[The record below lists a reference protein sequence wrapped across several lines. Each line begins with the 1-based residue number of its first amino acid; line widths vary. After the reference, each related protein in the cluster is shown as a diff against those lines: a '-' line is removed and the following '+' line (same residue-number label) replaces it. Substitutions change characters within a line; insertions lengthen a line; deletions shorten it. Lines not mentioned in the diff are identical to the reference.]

1 LLAAANAE
9 GSYYRYMKA
18 WLATRE
24 RKLIRRREAGEG
36 NHAKQDR
43 GSARPAGS
51 LRLLGNTRVP
61 SCVWR
66 WSSIYSR
73 IQWMICA
80 LERNNHEQR

>member
-36 NHAKQDR
+36 NHAKQD
-43 GSARPAGS
+43 
-51 LRLLGNTRVP
+51 
-61 SCVWR
+61 
-66 WSSIYSR
+66 
-73 IQWMICA
+73 
-80 LERNNHEQR
+80 